1 MAKITLDEMNPNMKA
16 KQDELLGKFEKESKT
31 RTFDHVLLVKLV
43 YYLTIG
49 IALYHFITS
58 FIGYPATHLHR
69 SLHVAMMLFMT
80 FFLYP
85 LSKKAPRKTIPG
97 YDILCKNDNIFI
109 IYFS

>member
-16 KQDELLGKFEKESKT
+16 KQEELLGKFEKESKT

-58 FIGYPATHLHR
+58 FCR
-69 SLHVAMMLFMT
+69 SFW
-80 FFLYP
+80 
-85 LSKKAPRKTIPG
+85 
-97 YDILCKNDNIFI
+97 C
-109 IYFS
+109 FSTTTTSNTTTCIAKRCASSSTAH